1 MRMVFVFLIICAM
14 DVLSQLTEYS
24 FTEYQ
29 SSAFS
34 IILSVAAALD
44 VFSIYSGRGE
54 QQ

>member
-29 SSAFS
+29 SEAFVLVLFLAAGFDV
-34 IILSVAAALD
+34 ISV
-44 VFSIYSGRGE
+44 SRGE
-54 QQ
+54 K